1 MSAAALQWDDEG
13 AGLRQRVQRLAALW
27 RSVTSRPMHPVGCTC
42 MGHFMIPA
50 MNPRD
55 MEADILDY
63 MRGRYAAE
71 NVAVLVALLDAREA
85 ERDADTPL
93 VPLRTWLLRLP
104 EAGLEEAALDRF
116 LTDFTATLES
126 LKPTAAGR
134 IPGAASF
141 APEREHRGIN
151 MRLVS
156 FLHEG
161 RPSCGVVEGETILVG
176 PGSAHGDLKTVQ
188 VGNKVPE
195 FIFS

>member
-1 MSAAALQWDDEG
+1 
-13 AGLRQRVQRLAALW
+13 
-27 RSVTSRPMHPVGCTC
+27 MHPVGCTC

-93 VPLRTWLLRLP
+93 APLRTWLLRLP

-126 LKPTAAGR
+126 FETD
-134 IPGAASF
+134 S
-141 APEREHRGIN
+141 RG
-151 MRLVS
+151 S
-156 FLHEG
+156 
-161 RPSCGVVEGETILVG
+161 SS
-176 PGSAHGDLKTVQ
+176 GSGIICT
-188 VGNKVPE
+188 
-195 FIFS
+195 